1 MLESENVDQAE
12 NFKYLGIVIDENLTL
27 TNHVDAIIKK
37 TNQRLYLLRKLRSF
51 NVSSHVMSLVYNS
64 IIQSILSFN
73 IVTWFGHIRVKDK
86 TRLNRVVNVASKI
99 IGKKQKSLQEIHRNF
114 VKRKASK
121 ILIDDTHPLNSSLHY
136 V

>member
-64 IIQSILSFN
+64 IIQIINLSFN
-73 IVTWFGHIRVKDK
+73 IVTLFGHNYQSEGQNK
-86 TRLNRVVNVASKI
+86 A
-99 IGKKQKSLQEIHRNF
+99 KSGGQC
-114 VKRKASK
+114 SQ
-121 ILIDDTHPLNSSLHY
+121 
-136 V
+136 